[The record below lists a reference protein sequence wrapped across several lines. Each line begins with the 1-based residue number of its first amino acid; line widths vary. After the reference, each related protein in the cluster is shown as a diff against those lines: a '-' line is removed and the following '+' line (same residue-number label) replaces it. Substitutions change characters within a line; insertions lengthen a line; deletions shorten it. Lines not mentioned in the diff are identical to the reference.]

1 MMGTKGFQGDCSLV
15 IVDER
20 KIRLLYK
27 TKADFHRRSN
37 LIFICKE
44 NTKTAGQGQENP
56 AND

>member
-1 MMGTKGFQGDCSLV
+1 MRTEGLQGDCSLE

-20 KIRLLYK
+20 IIRLLYK

-44 NTKTAGQGQENP
+44 NTKTAGQDNP